1 VEEDGVQP
9 QRPTRRRRRTSHG
22 TEPPFEA
29 APPSADAAPES
40 VPAAGADDASDAAR
54 AEGVGAEAAAEAARD
69 PDRTQ
74 DPDDLASLVA
84 PPDLASIAE
93 AEARAEADAFAVAG
107 SARGIEFPVEAV
119 DQAEASLA
127 ILDDA
132 RSPNPATCPFFRS
145 ATEDGRLGLP
155 IEYPHE
161 SNCCA
166 AFGEPKP
173 QSLRQ
178 QELVC
183 LTAGHVS
190 CPRYLRGALVGRE
203 TVAIVPPRPGVS
215 RAIVAAAA
223 VLVVSAALS
232 FAFVF
237 VRGGLTLPGAVPEPT
252 DVAAVSPEPTAPPP
266 TPVPTAEPTP
276 TPPPT
281 ATPRPT
287 ASPTPEPTPT
297 PRPTPTPA
305 PTPSPQPS
313 SDRYELLEPCPDK
326 PDCWIY
332 TIRSG
337 DNVFS
342 IARYFGVPEA
352 TVRELN
358 PWLAT
363 TPLRAGQQLILP
375 PPTR

>member
-1 VEEDGVQP
+1 MEEDGAKP
-9 QRPTRRRRRTSHG
+9 QRPTRSRRRTSRSA
-22 TEPPFEA
+22 EPPPEA
-29 APPSADAAPES
+29 IPPTVEDVPES
-40 VPAAGADDASDAAR
+40 VPSAADADTDD
-54 AEGVGAEAAAEAARD
+54 RD
-69 PDRTQ
+69 RPA
-74 DPDDLASLVA
+74 DPEDLASLVA
-84 PPDLASIAE
+84 PADLASIAE
-93 AEARAEADAFAVAG
+93 AEARAEADAFAD
-107 SARGIEFPVEAV
+107 SAPGRGIEFAVADVDEA
-119 DQAEASLA
+119 DGSLA

-132 RSPNPATCPFFRS
+132 RSPNAATCPFFRS
-145 ATEDGRLGLP
+145 ESEGGRLGLP

-161 SNCCA
+161 SNRCA

-183 LTAGHVS
+183 LTDGHVS
-190 CPRYLRGALVGRE
+190 CPRYLRGSLVGRE
-203 TVAIVPPRPGVS
+203 TVAVVAPRVGIS
-215 RAIVAAAA
+215 RAIVAAAV
-223 VLVVSAALS
+223 VLVASAALS

-237 VRGGLTLPGAVPEPT
+237 ARGGLTLPGAGPEPT
-252 DVAAVSPEPTAPPP
+252 DVAAASQEPTEPPP
-266 TPVPTAEPTP
+266 TPVPTSEPTP
-276 TPPPT
+276 APTATARPTPSPTVAPT

-287 ASPTPEPTPT
+287 
-297 PRPTPTPA
+297 
-305 PTPSPQPS
+305 

-352 TVRELN
+352 TVRQLN
-358 PWLAT
+358 PWLET

>member
-1 VEEDGVQP
+1 MEAQATAPGNPDQPTDADGPVGVD
-9 QRPTRRRRRTSHG
+9 RP
-22 TEPPFEA
+22 A
-29 APPSADAAPES
+29 
-40 VPAAGADDASDAAR
+40 
-54 AEGVGAEAAAEAARD
+54 
-69 PDRTQ
+69 

-93 AEARAEADAFAVAG
+93 AEARAEADAFADTAPG
-107 SARGIEFPVEAV
+107 RGIEFPVTDVE
-119 DQAEASLA
+119 EGSGSLS

-145 ATEDGRLGLP
+145 ESADGRLGLP

-161 SNCCA
+161 ANRCA

-190 CPRYLRGALVGRE
+190 CPRYLRGSLVGRE
-203 TVAIVPPRPGVS
+203 TVAVVPPRAGIS
-215 RAIVAAAA
+215 RAIVAAAV
-223 VLVVSAALS
+223 VLVASATLS

-237 VRGGLTLPGAVPEPT
+237 ARGGLTLPGAGAEPT
-252 DVAAVSPEPTAPPP
+252 DVAAASQEPTEPPP
-266 TPVPTAEPTP
+266 TPVPTAEPTAEP
-276 TPPPT
+276 TVAPT

-287 ASPTPEPTPT
+287 PSPTPAPTATPRPTPSPT
-297 PRPTPTPA
+297 PRPTVT
-305 PTPSPQPS
+305 PQPT

-337 DNVFS
+337 DNIFS

-358 PWLAT
+358 PWLET

>member
-1 VEEDGVQP
+1 MEEDGAQP
-9 QRPTRRRRRTSHG
+9 QRPTRSRRRTSRSK
-22 TEPPFEA
+22 EPPPEA
-29 APPSADAAPES
+29 AAPSADAAP
-40 VPAAGADDASDAAR
+40 DASTDAPDR
-54 AEGVGAEAAAEAARD
+54 AMGDEAAVASGRPED
-69 PDRTQ
+69 PE
-74 DPDDLASLVA
+74 DLASLVA

-107 SARGIEFPVEAV
+107 PVDGIEFPVEAL
-119 DQAEASLA
+119 DETRESLP

-145 ATEDGRLGLP
+145 ELEGGRLGLP
-155 IEYPHE
+155 VEYPDE
-161 SNCCA
+161 SNHCA

-178 QELVC
+178 QEIVC
-183 LTAGHVS
+183 LTAGHIS
-190 CPRYLRGALVGRE
+190 CPRYLRGSLVGRE
-203 TVAIVPPRPGVS
+203 TVAVVTPRRGIS

-223 VLVVSAALS
+223 VLVASAALS

-237 VRGGLTLPGAVPEPT
+237 VRGGLTLPDGGPGPT
-252 DVAAVSPEPTAPPP
+252 DVAAVSPEPTGPPP
-266 TPVPTAEPTP
+266 TPIPTAEPEPTP
-276 TPPPT
+276 TPAPT
-281 ATPRPT
+281 ATPRLTP
-287 ASPTPEPTPT
+287 SPTPEPTPT
-297 PRPTPTPA
+297 PRPTATPA
-305 PTPSPQPS
+305 PTASPQPT

-337 DNVFS
+337 DNIYS

>member
-1 VEEDGVQP
+1 MEEDGAKP
-9 QRPTRRRRRTSHG
+9 QRPTRSRRRTSRS
-22 TEPPFEA
+22 TEPPPEA
-29 APPSADAAPES
+29 IPPTVEAVPES
-40 VPAAGADDASDAAR
+40 VPSAADPGTEVRED
-54 AEGVGAEAAAEAARD
+54 RD
-69 PDRTQ
+69 RPA

-84 PPDLASIAE
+84 PADLASIAE
-93 AEARAEADAFAVAG
+93 AEARAEADAFAD
-107 SARGIEFPVEAV
+107 SAPGRGIEFAVADVE
-119 DQAEASLA
+119 EADGSLA

-145 ATEDGRLGLP
+145 ESEGGRLGLP

-161 SNCCA
+161 SNRCA

-183 LTAGHVS
+183 LTDGHVS
-190 CPRYLRGALVGRE
+190 CPRYLRGSLVGRE
-203 TVAIVPPRPGVS
+203 TIAVVPPRTGIS
-215 RAIVAAAA
+215 RAIVAAAV
-223 VLVVSAALS
+223 VLVASAALS

-237 VRGGLTLPGAVPEPT
+237 ARGGLTLPGGGPEPT
-252 DVAAVSPEPTAPPP
+252 DVAAASQEPTEPPP
-266 TPVPTAEPTP
+266 TPVPTSEPTP
-276 TPPPT
+276 APTATARPTPSPTVAPT

-287 ASPTPEPTPT
+287 PSPTVAPTAT
-297 PRPTPTPA
+297 PRPT
-305 PTPSPQPS
+305 

-352 TVRELN
+352 TVRQLN
-358 PWLAT
+358 PWLET

>member
-1 VEEDGVQP
+1 VEEDGAKP
-9 QRPTRRRRRTSHG
+9 QRPTRSRRRTSRS
-22 TEPPFEA
+22 TEPPPEAIPPTLEA
-29 APPSADAAPES
+29 APDPVPSAA
-40 VPAAGADDASDAAR
+40 DAS
-54 AEGVGAEAAAEAARD
+54 AEAGDVGR
-69 PDRTQ
+69 PT

-93 AEARAEADAFAVAG
+93 AEARAEADAFAD
-107 SARGIEFPVEAV
+107 SAPGRGVEFPVTDVEEANS
-119 DQAEASLA
+119 SLT
-127 ILDDA
+127 ILDDG

-145 ATEDGRLGLP
+145 ESDGGRLGLP

-161 SNCCA
+161 SNRCA

-190 CPRYLRGALVGRE
+190 CPRYLRGSLVGRE
-203 TVAIVPPRPGVS
+203 TVAVVPPRTGIS
-215 RAIVAAAA
+215 RAVVAAAA
-223 VLVVSAALS
+223 VLIASAALS

-237 VRGGLTLPGAVPEPT
+237 ARGGLTLPGAGPEPT
-252 DVAAVSPEPTAPPP
+252 DVAAASPEPTEPPP
-266 TPVPTAEPTP
+266 TPVPTSKPTAAPTATPRPTPSP

-287 ASPTPEPTPT
+287 PSPT
-297 PRPTPTPA
+297 PRPTVT
-305 PTPSPQPS
+305 PQPT
-313 SDRYELLEPCPDK
+313 SDRYELLEPCPDR

-358 PWLAT
+358 PWLET